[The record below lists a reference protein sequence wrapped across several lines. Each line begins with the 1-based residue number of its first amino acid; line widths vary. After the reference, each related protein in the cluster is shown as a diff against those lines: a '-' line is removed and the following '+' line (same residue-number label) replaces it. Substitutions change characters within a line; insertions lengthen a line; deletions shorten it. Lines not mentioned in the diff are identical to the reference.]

1 MQGGRPD
8 PPPQSGPSAEDSW
21 YRLVVKPLET
31 LRNQENDV
39 VLQTRE
45 VFLRT
50 KNHGQITPIIQKS
63 SCELRLVQHI

>member
-1 MQGGRPD
+1 MQGGRPE

-21 YRLVVKPLET
+21 YRLVVEPSEA

-39 VLQTRE
+39 VLQTSE

-50 KNHGQITPIIQKS
+50 KNHGQNTPITQKK
-63 SCELRLVQHI
+63 